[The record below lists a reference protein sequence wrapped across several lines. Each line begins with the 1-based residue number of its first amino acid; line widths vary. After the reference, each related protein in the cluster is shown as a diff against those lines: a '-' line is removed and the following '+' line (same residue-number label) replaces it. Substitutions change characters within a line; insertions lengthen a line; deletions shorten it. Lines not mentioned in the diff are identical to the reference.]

1 MPALKSIEVMAK
13 CRPYLRVMEVF
24 NYDSFHTNDV
34 RVIARNIFYI
44 LWVIV
49 QNVSLVGTAT
59 LGLWLCIDFNF
70 GIEDTSETIP
80 GVVGLL
86 QMSFVSVALVWNNRV
101 ITATMDHMQQLID
114 RCKRIRKNDIR
125 KKSKMVK

>member
-1 MPALKSIEVMAK
+1 MSPLKTIVVMAK

-24 NYDSFHTNDV
+24 NYDSFRTNDA
-34 RVIARNIFYI
+34 RVIALNIFYI

-49 QNVSLVGTAT
+49 QNVSLVGTAA
-59 LGLWLCIDFNF
+59 LGLWLCIEFEF

-86 QMSFVSVALVWNNRV
+86 QMSFVSVALVWNNRS
-101 ITATMDHMQQLID
+101 ITATMAHMQQLID
-114 RCKRIRKNDIR
+114 RCK
-125 KKSKMVK
+125 